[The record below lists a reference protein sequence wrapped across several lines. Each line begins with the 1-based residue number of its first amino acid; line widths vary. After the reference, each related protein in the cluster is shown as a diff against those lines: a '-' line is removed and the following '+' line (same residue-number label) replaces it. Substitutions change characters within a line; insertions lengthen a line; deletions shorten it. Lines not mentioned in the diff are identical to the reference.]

1 MPHKRVISPQDHFVR
16 AGLKPA
22 ATSRCFCTLGSA
34 GLNMPVGAT
43 GRSPLQCIL
52 NVTLR
57 ALITIVPLF
66 FAGSGFAQA
75 PFYSGKSVRIIVG
88 GSAGGGYD
96 TYTRTIARHLGKH
109 VPGNP
114 TFVVENMTGAGTLIS
129 ANHVYKVAKPDG
141 LTIGHFIGGL
151 ILQHVLGKPG
161 IEFDGR
167 KFEHLGVPAQDNTVI
182 GISKASGVTS
192 IDNWLSSK
200 TTLKFGGVGP
210 GSATDDI
217 AKIVRATVG
226 VPMQLVSGYKGT
238 ADIKLAVNG
247 GELHGV
253 ANSWESF
260 KSGWVKEIE
269 SGSVIIV
276 LQMIPGGRHPELPNV
291 PQIFDYVKNE
301 DLRKII
307 QVGVFDYGAIAR
319 PYVLPPGTP
328 KDRVAILRKGLAD
341 TYKDPEFIADAK
353 KARLD
358 MSPLSG
364 EEMEKIVDRT
374 YKLDQSLV
382 AKLKDI
388 LK

>member
-1 MPHKRVISPQDHFVR
+1 M
-16 AGLKPA
+16 
-22 ATSRCFCTLGSA
+22 TSKHAIRSTAIVFLAHLFASSA
-34 GLNMPVGAT
+34 
-43 GRSPLQCIL
+43 
-52 NVTLR
+52 
-57 ALITIVPLF
+57 
-66 FAGSGFAQA
+66 FAQA
-75 PFYSGKSVRIIVG
+75 PFYTAKTVRIIVG

-114 TFVVENMTGAGTLIS
+114 TFVVENMTGAGSLIA

-167 KFEHLGVPAQDNTVI
+167 KFEHLGVPAQDTTTV
-182 GISKASGVTS
+182 GITKVSNITS

-200 TTLKFGGVGP
+200 MTLKFGGVGP
-210 GSATDDI
+210 GAATDDV

-226 VPMQLVSGYKGT
+226 VPIQLVSGYKGT
-238 ADIKLAVNG
+238 ADIKLAVNS
-247 GELHGV
+247 GELHGLV
-253 ANSWESF
+253 NSWESF

-269 SGSVIIV
+269 TGSLMVV
-276 LQMIPGGRHPELPNV
+276 LQMLPQRHPELSNV
-291 PQIFDYVKNE
+291 PAILDYVKSE
-301 DLRKII
+301 DNRKIV
-307 QVGVFDYGAIAR
+307 QAGAFDYASIAR
-319 PYVLPPGTP
+319 PYVFPPGTP
-328 KDRVAILRKGLAD
+328 KDRVLALRKGLAD
-341 TYKDPEFIADAK
+341 TYKDPEFLADAQ

-358 MSPLSG
+358 MAPLSG
-364 EEMEKIVDRT
+364 EELEKIVDRT
-374 YKLDQSLV
+374 YNLDKNLV